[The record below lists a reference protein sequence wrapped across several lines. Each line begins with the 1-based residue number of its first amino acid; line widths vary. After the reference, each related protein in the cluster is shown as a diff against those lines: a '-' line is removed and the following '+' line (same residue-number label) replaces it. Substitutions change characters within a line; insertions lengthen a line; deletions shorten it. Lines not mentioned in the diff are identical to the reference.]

1 MKNTKEMIFDFLQ
14 RGRKNAITTRELAGM
29 LGVEPRTVTQLIHD
43 LRVHGVFICSCDR
56 GYFLPE
62 SRADLIEFVET
73 MKSRRHQIWLAAA
86 PAEAFLKGVHA

>member
-1 MKNTKEMIFDFLQ
+1 MEQLILNTLS
-14 RGRKNAITTRELAGM
+14 RGQENAITTRELAGM

-86 PAEAFLKGVHA
+86 PAEAFLKKGTSYE

>member
-1 MKNTKEMIFDFLQ
+1 MEQLILNTLS
-14 RGRKNAITTRELAGM
+14 RGQENAITARELAGM
-29 LGVEPRTVTQLIHD
+29 LGIESRTVTQLIHS

-62 SRADLIEFVET
+62 SREDLIEFVET

-86 PAEAFLKGVHA
+86 PAEAFLKEGACE